1 MALITPNFNFA
12 GRCEEALSLY
22 KQAFDAEI
30 GCLLR
35 YKDADPGDFDRE
47 LTQEQKN
54 FVYHAELTFGKQ
66 RIMMCDNLDVPF
78 QTSLSLSLTVTFDT
92 PDQVRR
98 AYDVL
103 KDGSTTIY
111 PMARTSYSECRVV
124 FVDRFGFRWGLMVE

>member
-12 GRCEEALSLY
+12 GRCEEALYLY

-124 FVDRFGFRWGLMVE
+124 FVDRFGFRWGLMTE